1 MVLEIIKT
9 METRHT
15 LFKDMQPNEQTIR
28 LTQMVQQAYFR
39 RSRNLPAN
47 LGDMVQTLKGDLV
60 KHIPDI
66 TVEDLDLAITTS
78 TLNDPETNLSVAFFF
93 TAAKRQCPQ
102 RTNTHNWDGFD
113 EDLAYWRDRRTWL
126 ENHGQAGTPQH
137 HEACEMER
145 HYQQGDTEQD
155 TISLLDTC
163 AAMLKEMD
171 DYERKGIAVAKTANV
186 AGVAIPL
193 PAFNSRREYAYL
205 VMRRQLA
212 LNADDSYTSQ
222 AIQDVNAER
231 IRDHHARVDKEKAMQ
246 DPDVLAKARRLAV
259 LDWLRQCNEQGTTP
273 SAILTPLADEL
284 QYRQIRKETV

>member
-15 LFKDMQPNEQTIR
+15 LFKDLQPNEQTIR

-102 RTNTHNWDGFD
+102 RTNTHNWDCFD
-113 EDLAYWRDRRTWL
+113 EDLSYWRNRRTWL
-126 ENHGQAGTPQH
+126 ESHGQAGTPQH

-155 TISLLDTC
+155 TINLLD
-163 AAMLKEMD
+163 AM
-171 DYERKGIAVAKTANV
+171 AKYYSVDHRN
-186 AGVAIPL
+186 PL
-193 PAFNSRREYAYL
+193 PIFGPPHLFFYL
-205 VMRRQLA
+205 VMRGQLA
-212 LNADDSYTSQ
+212 LNADDGLHDAAVQEVNKQRLAARHRPLDHEEAKTSTEVALQ
-222 AIQDVNAER
+222 A
-231 IRDHHARVDKEKAMQ
+231 KK
-246 DPDVLAKARRLAV
+246 LAV
-259 LDWLRQCNEQGTTP
+259 LGWLKACNSQGTTP
-273 SAILTPLADEL
+273 SAILSPLMDSLTYA
-284 QYRQIRKETV
+284 QHRRING

>member
-1 MVLEIIKT
+1 
-9 METRHT
+9 METKHT
-15 LFKDMQPNEQTIR
+15 LFKDLQPIDQTTR

-47 LGDMVQTLKGDLV
+47 LGDMVQTLKGDIV

-78 TLNDPETNLSVAFFF
+78 TLNDPENNLSVAFSFS
-93 TAAKRQCPQ
+93 AAKRQCPQ

-137 HEACEMER
+137 QEACEMER
-145 HYQQGDTEQD
+145 HYQQGDTEND

-163 AAMLKEMD
+163 ANMIARMD
-171 DYERKGIAVAKTANV
+171 DAEANGQKVAKVANV
-186 AGVAIPL
+186 NGIRIPL
-193 PAFNSRREYAYL
+193 PAFNPKREYFYL
-205 VMRRQLA
+205 VMRKQL
-212 LNADDSYTSQ
+212 DDSAATHFVTQ
-222 AIQDVNAER
+222 AIKDVNESLIQEGR
-231 IRDHHARVDKEKAMQ
+231 HRLEKEEADASHDVAAQAM
-246 DPDVLAKARRLAV
+246 RLAV
-259 LDWLRQCNEQGTTP
+259 LDWLRSCNTKNTSP

-284 QYRQIRKETV
+284 SYYQFRRTR